1 MIRKIKPE
9 DKQRVLQIASKIW
22 EGDDYLPQVFDEWV
36 QDPNDIFAGLWE
48 NGILIGFG
56 HLKYLTPTD
65 IWLEGL
71 RKDPDL
77 NIKSVG
83 EKLSHYYLKILKKN
97 PNITSV
103 RFSTYFD
110 NIPSIRLNEKLG
122 FKKILT
128 LSHKELELKKVEKP
142 EILSNLKIAKD
153 FNKIQKYVE
162 NSLFLELSKN
172 FISKG
177 WTVYPYS
184 RELLEQF
191 YDDEQILSFRENDV
205 IKGVA
210 IYSKVKYKDVFWIS
224 FLEAE
229 NELVYTELLKYL
241 INLAFNQKKK
251 IIEINMPELTKLKKI
266 CAKYKFE
273 SWEQENDFFLYEL
286 PLERIKKKKP
296 ESNESLAMVE
306 SVELVESV
314 ESVKLGKTLR

>member
-9 DKQRVLQIASKIW
+9 DKQRVLEIASKIW

-36 QDPNDIFAGLWE
+36 QNPNGVFAGLWE
-48 NGILIGFG
+48 NNILIGFG
-56 HLKYLTPTD
+56 HLKYLTATD

-77 NIKSVG
+77 NVKGVG
-83 EKLSHYYLKILKKN
+83 EKLSHYYLKILKKD
-97 PNITSV
+97 PSITSV

-110 NIPSIRLNEKLG
+110 NIASIRLNEKFG
-122 FKKILT
+122 FKKILY
-128 LSHKELELKKVEKP
+128 LSHKELELKKVEKLKN
-142 EILSNLKIAKD
+142 LSKIKTAKD
-153 FNKIQKYVE
+153 FNKIQKYIE
-162 NSLFLELSKN
+162 CSYFLKLSKN

-184 RELLEQF
+184 RELLKQF

-210 IYSKVKYKDVFWIS
+210 IYSKVKYKNVFWIS

-229 NELVYTELLKYL
+229 NELVYAELLQYL
-241 INLAFNQKKK
+241 INLAKKQKKK
-251 IIEINMPELTKLKKI
+251 IIEINLPDFPKLKKV

-286 PLERIKKKKP
+286 PLEIIK
-296 ESNESLAMVE
+296 
-306 SVELVESV
+306 
-314 ESVKLGKTLR
+314 

>member
-9 DKQRVLQIASKIW
+9 DKQRVLEIASKIW

-36 QDPNDIFAGLWE
+36 QNPNGVFAGLWE
-48 NGILIGFG
+48 NNILIGFG
-56 HLKYLTPTD
+56 HLKYLTATD

-77 NIKSVG
+77 NVKGVG
-83 EKLSHYYLKILKKN
+83 EKLSHYYLKILKQN

-110 NIPSIRLNEKLG
+110 NIASIRLNEKFG
-122 FKKILT
+122 FKKILH
-128 LSHKELELKKVEKP
+128 LSHKELELKKVEKLKD
-142 EILSNLKIAKD
+142 LSKIKTAKD
-153 FNKIQKYVE
+153 FNIIQKYIE
-162 NSLFLELSKN
+162 CSSFLKLSKN

-184 RELLEQF
+184 RELLKQF

-210 IYSKVKYKDVFWIS
+210 IYSKVKYKNVFWIS

-229 NELVYTELLKYL
+229 NELVYAELLQYL
-241 INLAFNQKKK
+241 INLAKKQKKK
-251 IIEINMPELTKLKKI
+251 IIEINLPDFPKLKKV

-286 PLERIKKKKP
+286 PLERIK
-296 ESNESLAMVE
+296 
-306 SVELVESV
+306 
-314 ESVKLGKTLR
+314 

>member
-9 DKQRVLQIASKIW
+9 DKSCVLEIASKIW
-22 EGDDYLPQVFDEWV
+22 EGDDYLPQVFDEWIK
-36 QDPNDIFAGLWE
+36 DPNGVFAGLWE
-48 NGILIGFG
+48 NEILIGFG
-56 HLKYLTPTD
+56 HLKYLTPSD

-77 NIKSVG
+77 NVKGVG

-110 NIPSIRLNEKLG
+110 NIASIRLNEKLG
-122 FKKILT
+122 FKKILY
-128 LSHKELELKKVEKP
+128 LSHKELELKKNKKSQVH
-142 EILSNLKIAKD
+142 SNLIKEKS
-153 FNKIQKYVE
+153 FNKIQKYIE
-162 NSLFLELSKN
+162 NSSFLKFSKN

-184 RELLEQF
+184 RELLKQF
-191 YDDEQILSFRENDV
+191 YDDEQILSFNENDV

-210 IYSKVKYKDVFWIS
+210 IYSKVNYKDVFWIS

-229 NELVYTELLKYL
+229 NELVYAELLKYL
-241 INLAFNQKKK
+241 INLAKKQKKK
-251 IIEINMPELTKLKKI
+251 FIEINLPELLKLKKV

-286 PLERIKKKKP
+286 PLEIIK
-296 ESNESLAMVE
+296 
-306 SVELVESV
+306 
-314 ESVKLGKTLR
+314 

>member
-9 DKQRVLQIASKIW
+9 DKQRVLEIASKIW

-36 QDPNDIFAGLWE
+36 QDPNGVFAGLWE
-48 NGILIGFG
+48 NEILIGFG
-56 HLKYLTPTD
+56 HLKYLTPTN

-77 NIKSVG
+77 NVKGVG
-83 EKLSHYYLKILKKN
+83 EKLSHYYLKILKQN

-110 NIPSIRLNEKLG
+110 NIASIRLNEKFG
-122 FKKILT
+122 FKKILY
-128 LSHKELELKKVEKP
+128 LSHKELELKKVEKFQVH
-142 EILSNLKIAKD
+142 SNLTKARD
-153 FNKIQKYVE
+153 FNKILKYIE
-162 NSLFLELSKN
+162 NSLFLKLSKN
-172 FISKG
+172 FICKS

-184 RELLEQF
+184 RELLKQF
-191 YDDEQILSFRENDV
+191 YDDEQILSFQENDV

-210 IYSKVKYKDVFWIS
+210 ICSKVKYKDIFWIS

-229 NELVYTELLKYL
+229 NELVYAELLKYL
-241 INLAFNQKKK
+241 INFAKKQKKK
-251 IIEINMPELTKLKKI
+251 IIEINIPKLNKLKKV

-286 PLERIKKKKP
+286 PLEIIK
-296 ESNESLAMVE
+296 
-306 SVELVESV
+306 
-314 ESVKLGKTLR
+314 

>member
-9 DKQRVLQIASKIW
+9 DKSCVLEIASKIW
-22 EGDDYLPQVFDEWV
+22 EGDDYLPQVFDEWIK
-36 QDPNDIFAGLWE
+36 DPNGVFAGLWE
-48 NGILIGFG
+48 NEILIGFG
-56 HLKYLTPTD
+56 HLKYLTPSD

-77 NIKSVG
+77 NVKGVG

-110 NIPSIRLNEKLG
+110 NIASIRLNEKLG
-122 FKKILT
+122 FKKILY
-128 LSHKELELKKVEKP
+128 LSHKELELKKNKKSQVH
-142 EILSNLKIAKD
+142 SNLIKEKS
-153 FNKIQKYVE
+153 FNKIQKYIE
-162 NSLFLELSKN
+162 NSSFLKFSKN

-184 RELLEQF
+184 RELLKQF
-191 YDDEQILSFRENDV
+191 YDDEQILSFNENDV

-210 IYSKVKYKDVFWIS
+210 IYSKVNYKDVFWIS

-229 NELVYTELLKYL
+229 NELVYAELLKYL
-241 INLAFNQKKK
+241 INFALNQKKK
-251 IIEINMPELTKLKKI
+251 FIEINIPELNKLKKV

-286 PLERIKKKKP
+286 PLEIIK
-296 ESNESLAMVE
+296 
-306 SVELVESV
+306 
-314 ESVKLGKTLR
+314 